1 MKNVPSMIQHGNRS
15 YESANI
21 SNGNTSAGINKSLRK
36 RNVLLR
42 LAWSYCYFEF
52 LLQRHH
58 TR

>member
-1 MKNVPSMIQHGNRS
+1 MKKVPSMIQHGNRS
-15 YESANI
+15 YEATNI
-21 SNGNTSAGINKSLRK
+21 SNGNTSAGIDKSLRK

-52 LLQRHH
+52 SLQRQH